1 MRLHTSLIIFLMV
14 FLPAVSGVAL
24 ASNDETA
31 VASQPDV
38 DPALKAFIDRIRA
51 VDNHSHM
58 PTIVPDETEADVAP
72 IEALQPFPPPA
83 FRKRDNPAR
92 LAGYRALYGY
102 PHADVSEAHM
112 AELRATMAQV
122 RAEHGDKYPEWV
134 LDRIG
139 TEVMLA
145 NRVAMGPGLAPPRFR
160 WVSYVDSLMF
170 PLSTSAEAAVTP
182 DRQKLYPYEQ
192 KLLHR
197 YLADLKIET
206 LPATLDAYLESV
218 VTATLAR
225 QRQAGCIAVKF
236 QAGLLRSL
244 DFAEASAETANRVYA
259 RHVAGGEPTHAD
271 YKALQDYVFRYI
283 AREAGRLGMAV
294 HIHSMEGPGAYY
306 RIAESDPLLL
316 ESVFNDPTLRTTN
329 FVIIHGGG
337 IYAPH
342 AGALLAKPNVYADTS
357 AMAIAA
363 PAALADVLKHW
374 LRMYPEKVLFGTDAA
389 SELLAWMGTT
399 HARLALAMA
408 LTEMMRNG
416 EVSRAR
422 AEEIATMVMRT
433 NAGKLYSL
441 GLQ

>member
-1 MRLHTSLIIFLMV
+1 M
-14 FLPAVSGVAL
+14 
-24 ASNDETA
+24 
-31 VASQPDV
+31 
-38 DPALKAFIDRIRA
+38 
-51 VDNHSHM
+51 
-58 PTIVPDETEADVAP
+58 
-72 IEALQPFPPPA
+72 
-83 FRKRDNPAR
+83 
-92 LAGYRALYGY
+92 
-102 PHADVSEAHM
+102 
-112 AELRATMAQV
+112 
-122 RAEHGDKYPEWV
+122 
-134 LDRIG
+134 
-139 TEVMLA
+139 
-145 NRVAMGPGLAPPRFR
+145 
-160 WVSYVDSLMF
+160 
-170 PLSTSAEAAVTP
+170 
-182 DRQKLYPYEQ
+182 
-192 KLLHR
+192 
-197 YLADLKIET
+197 
-206 LPATLDAYLESV
+206 
-218 VTATLAR
+218 
-225 QRQAGCIAVKF
+225 
-236 QAGLLRSL
+236 
-244 DFAEASAETANRVYA
+244 YA
-259 RHVAGGEPTHAD
+259 RHFAGGEPTHAE

-316 ESVFNDPTLRTTN
+316 ESVFNDPTLRSTN

-342 AGALLAKPNVYADTS
+342 TGALLAKPNVYADTS

-399 HARLALAMA
+399 QGRLALAIA

-433 NAGKLYSL
+433 NAGKLYNL